1 MSREL
6 WTSVDDYVTELFV
19 PPDKALA
26 SALKASRAAGLPG
39 IQVTPSE
46 GKLLFMLAKMNHA
59 RNILEIGTLGGYSA
73 IWLGRALPKG
83 GKLITLE
90 FDAKHADVARK
101 NIERAGLSKVVEIR
115 LGKAMDTLPRLAKEK
130 AGPFDLFFIDAD
142 KPNNTNY
149 FNWALKL
156 SRPGSLI
163 IVDNVVRSGA
173 VIDAKS
179 KDESVQGVRK
189 FNKAMAAEPRVMAV
203 EIQTVGSKGYDG
215 MAFALVTS

>member
-26 SALKASRAAGLPG
+26 SALRTSRAAGLPG

-101 NIERAGLSKVVEIR
+101 NIERAGLSKVVEVR
-115 LGKAMDTLPRLAKEK
+115 LGKAMDTLPKLAKDK

>member
-173 VIDAKS
+173 VIDPKS